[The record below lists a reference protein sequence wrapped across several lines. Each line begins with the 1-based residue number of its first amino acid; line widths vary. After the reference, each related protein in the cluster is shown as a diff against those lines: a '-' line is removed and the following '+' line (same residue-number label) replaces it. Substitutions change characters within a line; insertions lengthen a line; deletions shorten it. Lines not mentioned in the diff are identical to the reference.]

1 MKALKAAVASI
12 IIAAALFTNLIS
24 VISQAYSAVSF
35 TVAVYSYTE
44 NRYIVKMTE
53 LTYDEQVS
61 PINVLSRLD
70 EANAEISG
78 GYVKSAFG
86 LKEREH
92 GAESGWVY
100 MINGTAPPISAA
112 QYKMKSGDRLDW
124 IYLTSNEQYNIYPPG
139 SSLPPETSSSDNSIE
154 VSSASS
160 QTYTSSMAPSDPSAS
175 STYTQSSGST
185 SYQPSNS
192 SSHTPSYSSH
202 TALPSSS
209 LNSDGNNNTYSDIS
223 SDKIISQDAASSEQS
238 LVYGER
244 TYDERIDAA
253 VNKSVQFLNNNPG
266 TWSALAILSVRA
278 DISSSVIKLAEY
290 EYNSAWSSDNITNKI
305 GTLLNYAASGNNIDY
320 KSMAEEILNSEKIDE
335 TGINGPIFALI
346 LLCETSTEDVR
357 WSKDALADLIVEYQH
372 ENGGFSLAKDIEPD
386 TDITAMAV
394 TALSIAGLK
403 SEAVSMG
410 IEYLSSVQ
418 NDDGS
423 MSSMEI
429 SNCESTAQTIIALI
443 SSGVDIYDESFIKN
457 DNSLID
463 ALLQFECSDGF
474 SHIKSG
480 EADIM
485 ATEQAL
491 MALSALKSGN
501 TPYSGIFDDVLSQDD
516 IGIVDI
522 AAASAIIA
530 TMLAALI
537 SAGVICYKKSA
548 NENKGGKS

>member
-12 IIAAALFTNLIS
+12 IVAAALFTNLIS

-253 VNKSVQFLNNNPG
+253 V
-266 TWSALAILSVRA
+266 
-278 DISSSVIKLAEY
+278 
-290 EYNSAWSSDNITNKI
+290 
-305 GTLLNYAASGNNIDY
+305 
-320 KSMAEEILNSEKIDE
+320 
-335 TGINGPIFALI
+335 
-346 LLCETSTEDVR
+346 
-357 WSKDALADLIVEYQH
+357 
-372 ENGGFSLAKDIEPD
+372 
-386 TDITAMAV
+386 
-394 TALSIAGLK
+394 
-403 SEAVSMG
+403 
-410 IEYLSSVQ
+410 
-418 NDDGS
+418 
-423 MSSMEI
+423 
-429 SNCESTAQTIIALI
+429 
-443 SSGVDIYDESFIKN
+443 
-457 DNSLID
+457 
-463 ALLQFECSDGF
+463 
-474 SHIKSG
+474 
-480 EADIM
+480 
-485 ATEQAL
+485 
-491 MALSALKSGN
+491 
-501 TPYSGIFDDVLSQDD
+501 
-516 IGIVDI
+516 
-522 AAASAIIA
+522 
-530 TMLAALI
+530 
-537 SAGVICYKKSA
+537 
-548 NENKGGKS
+548 